1 MLALLAFTVLAVAA
15 AGRYGG
21 EEAGP
26 PAAQAEEEAGV
37 STGVFTQEQ
46 AERGQEVFSGRCA
59 GCHGAELQGGGA
71 PRLDPLNEAWQG
83 MTLAA
88 LYRFVST
95 NMPFNAP
102 GSLEPQQY
110 ADVISYVLAQNGFPA
125 GEAELE
131 PDDEALEA
139 FVIDAPPAE

>member
-1 MLALLAFTVLAVAA
+1 
-15 AGRYGG
+15 
-21 EEAGP
+21 
-26 PAAQAEEEAGV
+26 
-37 STGVFTQEQ
+37 
-46 AERGQEVFSGRCA
+46 ERGQAVFAASCA

-102 GSLEPQQY
+102 GSLVPQQY
-110 ADVISYVLAQNGFPA
+110 TDVISYVLAQNGFPA

-131 PDDEALEA
+131 PDDEALAA